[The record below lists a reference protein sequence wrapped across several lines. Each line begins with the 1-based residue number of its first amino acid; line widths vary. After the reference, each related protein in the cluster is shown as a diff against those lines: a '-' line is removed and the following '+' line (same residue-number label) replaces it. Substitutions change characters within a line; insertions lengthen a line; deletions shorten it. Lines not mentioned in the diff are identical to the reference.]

1 MKEQERKY
9 LLKYLPDGLTKQRI
23 TQGYLMLEGNKNL
36 RIRIVDDSICY
47 LTYKIFHSDEIRTEY
62 EYQIPL
68 NDGIEMLKS
77 TNIKVSKTR
86 YKTTHNDLNVD
97 IDIYDDG
104 KSIVEIEFDNELG
117 SLPDYFGNDITG
129 NIEYSNILM
138 SLINSENN

>member
-9 LLKYLPDGLTKQRI
+9 LLKYLPDGLTKHRI

-36 RIRIVDDSICY
+36 RIRIIDDSVCY
-47 LTYKIFHSDEIRTEY
+47 LTFKTFHSDEIRTEY

-68 NDGIEMLKS
+68 KDGLEMMKS
-77 TNIKVSKTR
+77 TNIKVNKTR

-104 KSIVEIEFDNELG
+104 KSIVEIEFDNVLG
-117 SLPDYFGNDITG
+117 SLPDYFGEDITG

-138 SLINSENN
+138 SLMNAEK

>member
-97 IDIYDDG
+97 IDIYDDDWRS
-104 KSIVEIEFDNELG
+104 KNKNSSYRKLVIFLKKKNRI
-117 SLPDYFGNDITG
+117 
-129 NIEYSNILM
+129 
-138 SLINSENN
+138 INFNN

>member
-36 RIRIVDDSICY
+36 RIRIIDDSICY

-117 SLPDYFGNDITG
+117 SLPDYFGDDITG

>member
-9 LLKYLPDGLTKQRI
+9 LLKYLPDGLTKQKI
-23 TQGYLMLEGNKNL
+23 TQCYLMLEGNKNL
-36 RIRIVDDSICY
+36 RVRIVNDSICY
-47 LTYKIFHSDEIRTEY
+47 LTFKTFHSDEIRTEY

-68 NDGIEMLKS
+68 NDGIEMMKS
-77 TNIKVSKTR
+77 TKIKVNKTR
-86 YKTTHNDLNVD
+86 YKTTHNNLNVD
-97 IDIYDDG
+97 IDIYEDG

-117 SLPDYFGNDITG
+117 SLPDYFGDDITG

>member
-9 LLKYLPDGLTKQRI
+9 LLKYLPDGLTKQKI

-36 RIRIVDDSICY
+36 RVRIVNDSICY
-47 LTYKIFHSDEIRTEY
+47 LTFKTFHSDEIRTEY

-68 NDGIEMLKS
+68 NDGIEMMKS
-77 TNIKVSKTR
+77 TKIKVNKTR
-86 YKTTHNDLNVD
+86 YKTTHNNLNVD
-97 IDIYDDG
+97 IDIYEDG

-117 SLPDYFGNDITG
+117 SLPDYFGDDITG

>member
-36 RIRIVDDSICY
+36 RIRIIDDSICY

-86 YKTTHNDLNVD
+86 YKTTHNGLNVD

-117 SLPDYFGNDITG
+117 SLPDYFGEDITG

-138 SLINSENN
+138 SLMNAEK

>member
-117 SLPDYFGNDITG
+117 SLPDYFGDDITG

>member
-36 RIRIVDDSICY
+36 RIRIIDDSICY

>member
-9 LLKYLPDGLTKQRI
+9 LLKYLPDGLTKQTI

-36 RIRIVDDSICY
+36 RVRIIDESICY
-47 LTYKIFHSDEIRTEY
+47 LTFKTFHCDEIRTEY

-68 NDGIEMLKS
+68 NDGLEMMKS
-77 TNIKVSKTR
+77 TNVKVNKTR
-86 YKTTHNDLNVD
+86 YKTKHNGLNVD

-104 KSIVEIEFDNELG
+104 KSIVEIEFDGELG
-117 SLPDYFGNDITG
+117 SLPDYFGEDITG

-138 SLINSENN
+138 SLMNAEK

>member
-129 NIEYSNILM
+129 NIE
-138 SLINSENN
+138 